1 MKGDA
6 MRKAGLRRS
15 LAGLATALLMV
26 GAVIAAQAPGG
37 ATGIER
43 GASHGL
49 SAFGQLKYAPDFAHF
64 DYVNPDAPVG
74 GSLSMIG
81 TAGRVTFNSFNPFII
96 KGDPAQ
102 GMEYLFDS
110 LMARAYDEPDA
121 VYGLVAH
128 SAKLADDRSAVTFFM
143 RPAAEFA
150 DGTPVTAEDVV
161 FSFESLRSDGSP
173 VYAAQLR
180 DVVKAEALDDHTVKF
195 TFSSPGQRR
204 LPLNVAQLPILSK
217 AFYKDR
223 PFNDSTLEPPLG
235 SGPYQITDYKQGRFV
250 TLKRRED
257 YWGWDLPVNRGR
269 YNFAELRYEYFR
281 DRTAELEALKAGVFD
296 LREEFTSK
304 SWATEYD
311 IPQVRSGRM
320 KLVSLPEGRPSGAQG
335 FFINTRRDKFADRRV
350 RLALDYAFDF
360 EWTNENLFYGF
371 YTRTASYFE
380 NSDLK
385 AEGPPTESELKLL
398 EPYRDKL
405 PESVF
410 ETAYTP
416 PKSDGSG
423 RDRRMLRTASRLLRE
438 AGWEIR
444 DGKRVNAETGEPLTI
459 EFLIFSPTFERVI
472 GPYVRNLEAIG
483 IDASIRRVDPSQY
496 QERMKS
502 FDFDITTQRFVLS
515 QTPGPELR
523 NYFGSQSAD
532 AKGSFNLAGVSSPVI
547 DSLIEKV
554 LAAESRNQMRA
565 AARALDRV
573 LRAGHY
579 WVPQWYKTT
588 HHIAFWDKFSWPE
601 TKPRYDRGVIE
612 TWWYDEDKAARLEAA
627 R

>member
-1 MKGDA
+1 MG
-6 MRKAGLRRS
+6 KAGLRRALIC
-15 LAGLATALLMV
+15 LAFVALVASALVWEQTPIRATGLAET
-26 GAVIAAQAPGG
+26 
-37 ATGIER
+37 
-43 GASHGL
+43 ASHGL
-49 SAFGQLKYAPDFAHF
+49 SAFGQLKYPADFKHF
-64 DYVNPDAPVG
+64 DYVKPDAPVG

-110 LMARAYDEPDA
+110 LMTRAYDEPDA

-128 SAKLADDRSAVTFFM
+128 SAELADDRSAVTFYM
-143 RPAAEFA
+143 RPEAKFA

-161 FSFESLRSDGSP
+161 FSFEALRSEGQP
-173 VYAAQLR
+173 IYAAQLR
-180 DVVKAEALDDHTVKF
+180 DVVKAEALDHHTVKF

-223 PFNDSTLEPPLG
+223 SFNASTLEPPLG
-235 SGPYQITDYKQGRFV
+235 SGPYIVADYKQGRYV

-269 YNFAELRYEYFR
+269 HNFGTLRYEYFR
-281 DRTAELEALKAGVFD
+281 DRTAELEALKAGEFD

-335 FFINTRRDKFADRRV
+335 FFINTRRDKFSDRRV

-360 EWTNENLFYGF
+360 EWTNENLFYGL
-371 YTRTASYFE
+371 YTRTQSYFE

-385 AEGPPTESELKLL
+385 AKGPPSEAELKLL
-398 EPYRDKL
+398 EPYRDAL

-410 ETAYTP
+410 ETAYTSP
-416 PKSDGSG
+416 ESNGSG
-423 RDRRMLRTASRLLRE
+423 RDRRMLRKASRLLRE

-444 DGKRVNAETGEPLTI
+444 DGKRVNTESGEPLTI

-472 GPYVRNLEAIG
+472 SPYIRNLEALG
-483 IDASIRRVDPSQY
+483 IDANIRRVDPSQY

-547 DSLIEKV
+547 DALIEKV
-554 LAAESRNQMRA
+554 LAADSRDAMRT

-588 HHIAFWDKFSWPE
+588 HHVAFWDKFSWPE
-601 TKPRYDRGVIE
+601 TKPRYDRGVIQ
-612 TWWYDEDKAARLEAA
+612 TWWYDEDKAARLKAA

>member
-1 MKGDA
+1 MMAEG
-6 MRKAGLRRS
+6 MRKTYLRRALS
-15 LAGLATALLMV
+15 GLAIVVLVASALV
-26 GAVIAAQAPGG
+26 AAHAPAR
-37 ATGIER
+37 ATGIE
-43 GASHGL
+43 AATSHGL
-49 SAFGQLKYAPDFAHF
+49 SAFGQLKYPSDFKHF
-64 DYVNPDAPVG
+64 DYVSPDAPVG

-102 GMEYLFDS
+102 RMEYLFDS
-110 LMARAYDEPDA
+110 LMTRAYDEPDA

-128 SAKLADDRSAVTFFM
+128 AAELAPDRSAVTFYM
-143 RPAAEFA
+143 RPYAKFA
-150 DGTPVTAEDVV
+150 DDSPVTAEDVV
-161 FSFESLRSDGSP
+161 FSFEALRSDGSP
-173 VYAAQLR
+173 IYAAQLR
-180 DVVKAEALDDHTVKF
+180 DVVKAEALDKHTVRF

-217 AFYKDR
+217 AYYEDR
-223 PFNDSTLEPPLG
+223 PFNESTLEPPLG
-235 SGPYQITDYKQGRFV
+235 SGPYEIADYKQGRFV

-257 YWGWDLPVNRGR
+257 YWGWDLPVNQGR
-269 YNFAELRYEYFR
+269 HNFGELRYEYFR

-311 IPQVRSGRM
+311 IPQVRSGQM

-385 AEGPPTESELKLL
+385 AEGAPNEAELKLL

-405 PESVF
+405 PKSVF

-416 PKSDGSG
+416 PQSDGSG

-444 DGKRVNAETGEPLTI
+444 GGKRVNAQTGEPLTI

-472 GPYVRNLEAIG
+472 GPYVRNLEALG

-523 NYFGSQSAD
+523 NFFGSQSAE

-547 DSLIEKV
+547 DALIEKV
-554 LAAESRNQMRA
+554 LAAGSRDEMRT

-601 TKPRYDRGVIE
+601 TKPRYDRGVVE
-612 TWWYDEDKAARLEAA
+612 TWWYDKDKAARLDAA